1 MDYAKESLRLHG
13 EWKGK
18 IEVTARVPV
27 ETKDDLSLAYTPGVA
42 QPCLEIQKDLEK
54 SYELTRRWNL
64 CAVITD
70 GSAVLGLGDIG
81 PEAGMPVMEGK
92 CVLFKAFGDVDA
104 FPLCVKTH
112 DVDEFVNTVALISGS
127 FGGVNLEDISAPRC
141 FEIERKLKERCDIPI
156 FHDDQHGTAVITD
169 GSAVLGL
176 GDIGPE
182 AGMPVMEGK
191 CVLFKAFGDVDAFPL
206 CVKTHDVDEFVN
218 TVALIS
224 GSFGGV
230 NLEDISAPR
239 CFEIERK
246 LKERCDIPIFHDD
259 QHGTAVIT
267 LAGLTNALKVVGKKK
282 EDVRIVTSGAGAAAI
297 AIVKLL
303 LSAGFKNVTMCD
315 RKGAIYKGREGLNWI
330 KEEMAEVTNLEHK
343 AGSLADMLVGADV
356 FIGVSAPGTVTTE
369 MVKTMNKDAIVFA
382 CANPTPEIF
391 PEDAKAGGAKVIS
404 TGRSDYPNQ
413 INNVLAFPGIF
424 RGAFDVRASDINEEM
439 KVAAAHALA
448 ELISESELSEDYI
461 IPKAFDH
468 RVGPAVAKAVAEA
481 ARRSGVARI

>member
-1 MDYAKESLRLHG
+1 MNYAEESLRLHG

-18 IEVTARVPV
+18 IEVISRVPV
-27 ETKDDLSLAYTPGVA
+27 KDKEDLSLAYTPGVA
-42 QPCLEIQKDLEK
+42 QPCLEIQKDVNK
-54 SYELTRRWNL
+54 SYDLTRRHNM

-92 CVLFKAFGDVDA
+92 CVLFKSFGDVDA
-104 FPLCVKTH
+104 FPLCVKTK
-112 DVDEFVNTVALISGS
+112 DVDEFVRTVSLISGS
-127 FGGVNLEDISAPRC
+127 FGGINLEDIAAPRC
-141 FEIERKLKERCDIPI
+141 FEIERKLKEC
-156 FHDDQHGTAVITD
+156 T
-169 GSAVLGL
+169 
-176 GDIGPE
+176 
-182 AGMPVMEGK
+182 
-191 CVLFKAFGDVDAFPL
+191 
-206 CVKTHDVDEFVN
+206 
-218 TVALIS
+218 
-224 GSFGGV
+224 
-230 NLEDISAPR
+230 
-239 CFEIERK
+239 
-246 LKERCDIPIFHDD
+246 DIPIFHDD

-282 EDVRIVTSGAGAAAI
+282 EDVKVVTSGAGAAAI

-315 RKGAIYKGREGLNWI
+315 RKGAIYEGREGLNWI
-330 KEEMAEVTNLEHK
+330 KEEMALVTNLEKK

-391 PEDAKAGGAKVIS
+391 PEDAKAGGAAVIS
-404 TGRSDYPNQ
+404 TGRSDFPNQ

-439 KVAAAHALA
+439 KMAAAMALA
-448 ELISESELSEDYI
+448 NLIPDDELSADYI
-461 IPKAFDH
+461 IPYAFDPK
-468 RVGPAVAKAVAEA
+468 VGPAVARAVAQA
-481 ARRSGVARI
+481 AIDSGVARI